1 MKDGFMILVLILVMI
16 TPMFPFLLKSKC
28 PKCNKRKL
36 EHLDTEQ
43 RGDGRAKTFITNYH
57 CHACGAD
64 FERNKSGPLVAI
76 KSSTPE
82 IVSVQTS
89 SEDATEEPTLAK
101 TV

>member
-28 PKCNKRKL
+28 PNCKKRKL

-43 RGDGRAKTFITNYH
+43 RGEGRKMTYITSYH
-57 CHACGAD
+57 CHACGED
-64 FERNKSGPLVAI
+64 FEQNKSGPLVAT
-76 KSSTPE
+76 KKRAAAAEEQPGT
-82 IVSVQTS
+82 IV
-89 SEDATEEPTLAK
+89 EEPVLAK

>member
-28 PKCNKRKL
+28 PNCKKRKL

-43 RGDGRAKTFITNYH
+43 RGEGRKMTYITSYH
-57 CHACGAD
+57 CHACGED
-64 FERNKSGPLVAI
+64 FEQNKSGPLLAI
-76 KSSTPE
+76 KKQAVVSEELPSTK
-82 IVSVQTS
+82 
-89 SEDATEEPTLAK
+89 TEEPVLAK

>member
-28 PKCNKRKL
+28 PNCKKRKL

-43 RGDGRAKTFITNYH
+43 RGDGKKRTYITNYH
-57 CHACGAD
+57 CHACGED
-64 FERNKSGPLVAI
+64 FEQNKSGPLVPI
-76 KSSTPE
+76 KKQE
-82 IVSVQTS
+82 LL
-89 SEDATEEPTLAK
+89 TEEQASTKSEEPVLAK